1 MKGQSPASAPNC
13 LDFSRSSVSAPDEA
27 LRTMSCSLYT
37 FRQWFLAAQARRVKG
52 TDWPHGGIVRGGME
66 RATGIEPVSSAWK
79 AEVLPLHNARSARYA
94 LFHGPPD
101 VKYLLYNREG
111 NSMTK
116 PQAVII
122 GVGDGLSAAV
132 ARELAADH
140 ASTLAARSQNKMQAL
155 ADEIRAHTVLLDA
168 TEEAAV

>member
-52 TDWPHGGIVRGGME
+52 TDWPHGGIVVGGME

-79 AEVLPLHNARSARYA
+79 AEVLPLHNARSADQTVISYRKKGQVPCRKRPIPSVTHA
-94 LFHGPPD
+94 HAMRPCGPPD
-101 VKYLLYNREG
+101 R
-111 NSMTK
+111 SF
-116 PQAVII
+116 
-122 GVGDGLSAAV
+122 AAV
-132 ARELAADH
+132 AKSGDGQGYAMAA
-140 ASTLAARSQNKMQAL
+140 
-155 ADEIRAHTVLLDA
+155 LLPFGFNQ
-168 TEEAAV
+168 